1 MNSEEFLASQLS
13 GLKSTVQMKLNEVLQ
28 DFEEFH
34 TKADL
39 SKIEILSWVLDNL
52 DRLSFRYSRR
62 LESNK

>member
-13 GLKSTVQMKLNEVLQ
+13 GLKGTIQMRLDEVLQ

-34 TKADL
+34 SKSDL

-62 LESNK
+62 LESK

>member
-1 MNSEEFLASQLS
+1 MNSEEFLASQLA

-62 LESNK
+62 LENNK